1 MLAPYNYLLLA
12 QIRMRTKHK
21 KQANTHTKKQSAGVD
36 TVTSAVDNYKNT
48 N

>member
-21 KQANTHTKKQSAGVD
+21 KQANTHKKQSAGVD